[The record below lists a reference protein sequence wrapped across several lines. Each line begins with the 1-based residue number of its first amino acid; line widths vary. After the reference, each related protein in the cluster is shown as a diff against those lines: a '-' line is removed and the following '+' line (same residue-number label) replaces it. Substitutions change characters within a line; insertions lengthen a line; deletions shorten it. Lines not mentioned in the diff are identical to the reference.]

1 MAKGIGS
8 KSNNLKDK
16 SGLVDAMVHELQKKG
31 AVRLVHLGLFRIRVI
46 KGHKRYDFKARKVI
60 AMKPYK
66 QIIFTPARGIRE
78 MLREDKMA
86 ASG

>member
-1 MAKGIGS
+1 MATKGIV
-8 KSNNLKDK
+8 DK
-16 SGLVDAMVHELQKKG
+16 SGLVDQLIDELASKG
-31 AVRLVHLGLFRIRVI
+31 SARLVHLGLFRVALI
-46 KGHKRYDFKARKVI
+46 KGKKRYDFKARKVI

-86 ASG
+86 ASN